1 MKNIAIFASG
11 GGTNAERVI
20 KQFQDSID
28 AHVAVVLTNNER
40 AGVVQRADALD
51 VPVEIIDKSWQSAE
65 DLLTVLRAYD
75 TDVIL
80 LLGYLK
86 LMPEE
91 VTAEYDGH
99 IVNLHPALLP
109 KYGGKGMYGQKV
121 HKAVADNKD
130 TESGF
135 SLHRASSEYDKGE
148 ILYQAKV
155 QISDSHQTAQN
166 VEKLVLK
173 LESSKV
179 ASAIAEL
186 IKEDKI

>member
-20 KQFQDSID
+20 KQFQESID
-28 AHVAVVLTNNER
+28 AHVAVVLTNNEE

-65 DLLTVLRAYD
+65 ELLTVLRAYD
-75 TDVIL
+75 TEVIL

-91 VTAEYDGH
+91 VTNEYDGH
-99 IVNLHPALLP
+99 IVNLHPSLLP
-109 KYGGKGMYGQKV
+109 KYGGKGMYGQSV
-121 HKAVADNKD
+121 HKAVADNKEAE
-130 TESGF
+130 TGF
-135 SLHRASSEYDKGE
+135 TLHRASSEYDKGE
-148 ILYQAKV
+148 ILYQTKV
-155 QISDSHQTAQN
+155 RISDSQQTAQE
-166 VEKLVLK
+166 VKKLVLK

-179 ASAIAEL
+179 ASAIEQL